1 MNVKEAVQKVID
13 FTDDIVDEIQG
24 KEDKFYQA
32 LAEHFN
38 ELAESSDEDED
49 EDEEPDEGPD
59 EEE

>member
-38 ELAESSDEDED
+38 DLAESSDEDES
-49 EDEEPDEGPD
+49 EEPDEDPD